1 MPDTERPEDQHAAEP
16 APEPVTESPPSTE
29 AAAPSGSGRSVV
41 AVALIALVL
50 ALGALAIV
58 GWQWYYIRNQ
68 LNTTRLELA
77 RRLTAAQTRAEDTQ
91 KLAGQVQDDVRALR
105 GRVGTLESKLQQS
118 QSQQAALEALYKE
131 RSQDRDQTVLAE
143 IEQMVFTASEQ
154 LQLAGNVRVALIAL
168 QNADK
173 RLQRL
178 NRPQLAGLRQTINR
192 DIDQLEALPSVDTVG
207 ISVKLDNLI
216 AAVGDM
222 PLAMETRPPQ
232 PASSTADSGGRWLQ
246 LGREMW
252 QQVRG
257 LVRIQDMNKSDVA
270 VLTPNESYFLRQNL
284 KLRLLDAKIAL
295 LQHDETTYR
304 SDLDAARR
312 WLERYF
318 DTTNKG
324 VANAEARLQELAKT
338 PIAIKLP
345 DLSATLEA
353 VRNYKLTHDQAE

>member
-1 MPDTERPEDQHAAEP
+1 MPDTERPEDQQAAEP
-16 APEPVTESPPSTE
+16 APEPVIESSP
-29 AAAPSGSGRSVV
+29 AADAATSGSGRGVV
-41 AVALIALVL
+41 AVALVALVV

-58 GWQWYYIRNQ
+58 GWQWYYTRNQ
-68 LNTTRLELA
+68 LDTTRLELA

-105 GRVGTLESKLQQS
+105 DRIGTLESKLQQS

-131 RSQDRDQTVLAE
+131 RSQDRDETVLAE

-168 QNADK
+168 ENADK

-178 NRPQLAGLRQTINR
+178 NRPQLADLRQIINR
-192 DIDQLEALPSVDTVG
+192 DIDRLRALPSVDTVG

-216 AAVGDM
+216 AAVDDM
-222 PLAMETRPPQ
+222 PLAMEMRPPQ
-232 PASSTADSGGRWLQ
+232 PAPAAAGSGGRWLQ

-284 KLRLLDAKIAL
+284 KLRLLDARIAL
-295 LQHDETTYR
+295 LAHDETTYR
-304 SDLDAARR
+304 SDLDAAHR
-312 WLERYF
+312 WLERYY
-318 DTTNKG
+318 DASDKTVT
-324 VANAEARLQELAKT
+324 NAEARLQRLART
-338 PIAIKLP
+338 AIAVKLP

-353 VRNYKLTHDQAE
+353 VRNYKLTHGQTN